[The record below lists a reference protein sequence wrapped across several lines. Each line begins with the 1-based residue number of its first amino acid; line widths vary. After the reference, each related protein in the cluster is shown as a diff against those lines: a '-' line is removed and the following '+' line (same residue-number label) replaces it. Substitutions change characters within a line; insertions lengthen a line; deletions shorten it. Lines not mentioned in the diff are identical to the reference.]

1 MTIIYHLSTRA
12 AWQAAAAAGAYTA
25 DSLASEGFI
34 HCSTAQQV
42 RATATRIFAG
52 RTDLILLCVD
62 SAQVEPEIR
71 YENLE
76 GGDNLFPHIYGPL
89 AFAAVVAV
97 HDFPPRDDGGF
108 DWPPGLP
115 L

>member
-1 MTIIYHLSTRA
+1 MTVIYHLSTRVE
-12 AWQAAAAAGAYTA
+12 WQAAAATGAYTA
-25 DSLASEGFI
+25 DSLVSEGFI

-42 RATATRIFAG
+42 LATARRIFAG

-62 SAQVEPEIR
+62 SARVAPEIR

-89 AFAAVVAV
+89 AVAAVVAL
-97 HDFPPRDDGGF
+97 HDFPACDDGCF

>member
-12 AWQAAAAAGAYTA
+12 AWQAAAATGAYTA
-25 DSLASEGFI
+25 DSLVSEGFI

-42 RATATRIFAG
+42 RATAARIFAG

-62 SAQVEPEIR
+62 SARVGMEIR
-71 YENLE
+71 YENRE

-89 AFAAVVAV
+89 AVAAVVAV
-97 HDFPPRDDGGF
+97 DDFPPRDDGCF

>member
-12 AWQAAAAAGAYTA
+12 AWQAAAEAGAYTA